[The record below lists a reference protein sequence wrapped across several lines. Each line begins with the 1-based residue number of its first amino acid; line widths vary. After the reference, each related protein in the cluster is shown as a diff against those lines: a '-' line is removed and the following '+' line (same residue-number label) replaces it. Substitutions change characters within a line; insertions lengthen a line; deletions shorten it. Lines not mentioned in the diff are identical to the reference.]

1 MNLLRA
7 FRHPMAAL
15 GLLLVGGWSLLA
27 LFAPWVAPHDPL
39 QSFTPL
45 LTPLSDDGSGLR
57 FLLGTDMIGRDI
69 LSRLIWGTRT
79 VLFWSTV
86 ATLTAFAVGIV
97 MGLCAGYFGVW
108 VDAALCFIA
117 DTVLSFPVLVLYIVI
132 IISLGASPV
141 NILVAVTFTSA
152 PAIFRIMRALTV
164 DIRSRDYVLSAITQ
178 GERPSRI
185 MLVEILPNCGGPL
198 IVDFCLRIGYTA
210 IMIGALGFLGLG
222 LPPPTPDWGG
232 MINEGRSM
240 AIAFPH
246 LVIFPCIAISTL
258 MLGLS
263 LMADGLD
270 EYARKGART

>member
-7 FRHPMAAL
+7 FKHPLAAI
-15 GLLLVGGWSLLA
+15 GLLLVGGWVLLA
-27 LFAPWVAPHDPL
+27 VLAPWLAPQDPL
-39 QSFTPL
+39 NSFTPL
-45 LTPLSDDGSGLR
+45 LPPMSDDNGVR
-57 FLLGTDMIGRDI
+57 FLLGTDMLGRDI

-79 VLFWSTV
+79 VLLWSTL
-86 ATLTAFAVGIV
+86 ATITAFIVGIA
-97 MGLCAGYFGVW
+97 MGLCAGYFGGLTDSVLSY
-108 VDAALCFIA
+108 VA

-132 IISLGASPV
+132 IITLGPSAL
-141 NILVAVTFTSA
+141 NILIAVTFTSA
-152 PAIFRIMRALTV
+152 PAIFRIMRALTI

-178 GERPSRI
+178 GEGAIRI
-185 MLVEILPNCGGPL
+185 MCVEILPNCGGPL

-240 AIAFPH
+240 AIAFPY

-263 LMADGLD
+263 LLADGLD
-270 EYARKGART
+270 EYARKGARS

>member
-1 MNLLRA
+1 MNLLHA
-7 FRHPMAAL
+7 FKNPLAAL
-15 GLLLVGGWSLLA
+15 GLCLVGGWVILGI
-27 LFAPWVAPHDPL
+27 FAPWLAPHDPL
-39 QSFTPL
+39 ESFTPL
-45 LTPLSDDGSGLR
+45 LTPFSDDGSGQT
-57 FLLGTDMIGRDI
+57 FLLGTDVLGRDI

-79 VLFWSTV
+79 VLLWSTL
-86 ATLTAFAVGIV
+86 ATLTAFAFGIA
-97 MGLCAGYFGVW
+97 MGLCAGYFNGW
-108 VDAALCFIA
+108 VDSVLSYIA

-132 IISLGASPV
+132 IIALGASAL
-141 NILVAVTFTSA
+141 NILIAVTFTSA
-152 PAIFRIMRALTV
+152 PAIFRIMRALTM
-164 DIRSRDYVLSAITQ
+164 DLRSRDYVLSAITQ
-178 GERPSRI
+178 GEGALRI
-185 MLVEILPNCGGPL
+185 MTVEILPNCGGPL

-263 LMADGLD
+263 LLADGLD
-270 EYARKGART
+270 EHAQKGTRS

>member
-1 MNLLRA
+1 
-7 FRHPMAAL
+7 
-15 GLLLVGGWSLLA
+15 LLLVGGWALMA
-27 LFAPWVAPHDPL
+27 LFAPWLAPHDPL
-39 QSFTPL
+39 ESFTPL
-45 LTPLSDDGSGLR
+45 LTPMTPDGNGMH

-79 VLFWSTV
+79 VLFWSIL
-86 ATLTAFAVGIV
+86 ATLTAFAVGIA
-97 MGLCAGYFGVW
+97 MGLCAGYFNGW
-108 VDAALCFIA
+108 VDALLSYVA

-132 IISLGASPV
+132 IIALGASAL
-141 NILVAVTFTSA
+141 NILIAVTFTSA
-152 PAIFRIMRALTV
+152 PAIFRIMRALTI

-178 GERPSRI
+178 GEGSLRI

-240 AIAFPH
+240 AIVFPH

-263 LMADGLD
+263 LLADGLD
-270 EYARKGART
+270 EHAQKGARS

>member
-1 MNLLRA
+1 MNFLNT
-7 FRHPMAAL
+7 FKHPLALL
-15 GLLLVGGWSLLA
+15 GLLLVGGWVLIA
-27 LFAPWVAPHDPL
+27 LGAPWLAPHDPL
-39 QSFTPL
+39 ESFTPL
-45 LTPLSDDGSGLR
+45 LTPMTAGDDGAS

-79 VLFWSTV
+79 VLFWSIL
-86 ATLTAFAVGIV
+86 ATLTAFAVGIA
-97 MGLCAGYFGVW
+97 MGLCAGYFNGW
-108 VDAALCFIA
+108 VDAVLSYVA

-132 IISLGASPV
+132 IIALGASAL
-141 NILVAVTFTSA
+141 NILIAVTFTSA
-152 PAIFRIMRALTV
+152 PAIFRIMRALTI

-178 GERPSRI
+178 GEGSLRI

-232 MINEGRSM
+232 MINDGRAM
-240 AIAFPH
+240 AITFPH

-263 LMADGLD
+263 LLADGLD
-270 EYARKGART
+270 EHAQQGARS

>member
-1 MNLLRA
+1 MNRLQA
-7 FRHPMAAL
+7 FKHPLALL
-15 GLLLVGGWSLLA
+15 GLLLVGSWVVIA
-27 LFAPWVAPHDPL
+27 LFAPWLAPHDPL
-39 QSFTPL
+39 ESFTPL
-45 LTPLSDDGSGLR
+45 LTPMAVGDNGQS

-79 VLFWSTV
+79 VLFWSIL
-86 ATLTAFAVGIV
+86 ATLTAFAVGIA
-97 MGLCAGYFGVW
+97 MGLCAGYFNGW
-108 VDAALCFIA
+108 VDALLSYVA

-132 IISLGASPV
+132 IIALGASAL
-141 NILVAVTFTSA
+141 NILIAVTFTSA
-152 PAIFRIMRALTV
+152 PAIFRIMRALTI

-178 GERPSRI
+178 GEGSLRI

-232 MINEGRSM
+232 MINDGRAM

-263 LMADGLD
+263 LLADGLD
-270 EYARKGART
+270 ENAQQGARN